1 MLLLLY
7 WHIIFKI
14 STLYFLWFSH
24 TKFLTFPL
32 NPLLP
37 WRSLRLERGKKF
49 HLDPSPNIINKTNGE
64 NSWYSFTC
72 FVYLPFATWW
82 IPVLQFSS
90 DAQSYLTLCDPMD
103 CSTPSF
109 LVYHQ
114 LLELAQTHDH
124 QVGDAIQTSHP
135 LSSPLSSAFNHSQHQ
150 SLFKWVRS
158 SNQVAKY
165 WTFSFN
171 ISPSNGHSG
180 LSPFRMDWL
189 NLLTV

>member
-90 DAQSYLTLCDPMD
+90 DAQSYLTLCDPMNR
-103 CSTPSF
+103 SMPG
-109 LVYHQ
+109 LPVHHQ
-114 LLELAQTHDH
+114 LPDCIQTHVH
-124 QVGDAIQTSHP
+124 WVSDAIQPSYP
-135 LSSPLSSAFNHSQHQ
+135 LSSPFPPAPNASQHQ
-150 SLFKWVRS
+150 TLFQWVIS
-158 SNQVAKY
+158 SHEVAKVLE
-165 WTFSFN
+165 FQ
-171 ISPSNGHSG
+171 
-180 LSPFRMDWL
+180 L
-189 NLLTV
+189 